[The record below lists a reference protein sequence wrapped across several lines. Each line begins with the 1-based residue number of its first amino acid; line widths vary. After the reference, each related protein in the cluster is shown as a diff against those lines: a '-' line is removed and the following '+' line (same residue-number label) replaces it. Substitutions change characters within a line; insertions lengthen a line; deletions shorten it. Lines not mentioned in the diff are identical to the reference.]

1 MKKQKRALINK
12 KHLLSIKK
20 NSPCVFKPSCKGSWR
35 TIHRKQTKWKKQ
47 AEMVQHCFFSPY
59 LTTYKSR

>member
-35 TIHRKQTKWKKQ
+35 TIHRKQTKWKNKRKWSSI
-47 AEMVQHCFFSPY
+47 AFFP
-59 LTTYKSR
+59 LT